1 MLSCTFH
8 CWDWSVDS
16 RSDGTVIQSQPCSII
31 PQLQQNNCWNES
43 GRFRRVYSRISV
55 SLLQCWSLAFKQTP
69 AQNTVNSGCEH
80 WSEVTTSEKL
90 TDAEPAESRKCV
102 CCVIANKRLY
112 IYAHTVCCASKQ
124 WYSVVRK
131 VENVYLGNCSN
142 RDRSCSQT
150 KAVGKAEHKLS
161 TQLLLSSVSMSDC
174 VWSLCRYKYAN
185 KLVLFYTQFMTRYIL
200 IMHSLQEDVTTL
212 K

>member
-16 RSDGTVIQSQPCSII
+16 RSDGTVIQSQPCSIM

-43 GRFRRVYSRISV
+43 GRFRRVYSRICFPSPV
-55 SLLQCWSLAFKQTP
+55 LESGFQT
-69 AQNTVNSGCEH
+69 QNTVNSGCEH

-124 WYSVVRK
+124 CTVLWEKLKMCILATVVTVIVRVARRRQWEKQNTNYRRNFFYFPWACLIVFEASV
-131 VENVYLGNCSN
+131 G
-142 RDRSCSQT
+142 
-150 KAVGKAEHKLS
+150 
-161 TQLLLSSVSMSDC
+161 
-174 VWSLCRYKYAN
+174 AN
-185 KLVLFYTQFMTRYIL
+185 TRTNFYYFT
-200 IMHSLQEDVTTL
+200 HSLWLVIFL
-212 K
+212 

>member
-16 RSDGTVIQSQPCSII
+16 RSDGTVIQSQPCSIM

-124 WYSVVRK
+124 CTVLWEKLKMCILATVVTVIVRVARRRQWEKQNTNYWRNFFYFPWACLIVFEASVGT
-131 VENVYLGNCSN
+131 NT
-142 RDRSCSQT
+142 QT
-150 KAVGKAEHKLS
+150 NLYYF
-161 TQLLLSSVSMSDC
+161 T
-174 VWSLCRYKYAN
+174 
-185 KLVLFYTQFMTRYIL
+185 
-200 IMHSLQEDVTTL
+200 HSLWLVIFL
-212 K
+212 

>member
-1 MLSCTFH
+1 MALLS
-8 CWDWSVDS
+8 S
-16 RSDGTVIQSQPCSII
+16 RSHAPLCLS
-31 PQLQQNNCWNES
+31 
-43 GRFRRVYSRISV
+43 YSRIIAETRVGDLDECTQESV

-124 WYSVVRK
+124 CTVLWEKLKMCILATVVTVIVRVARRRQWEKQNTNYRRNFFYFPWACLIVFEASVGT
-131 VENVYLGNCSN
+131 NT
-142 RDRSCSQT
+142 QT
-150 KAVGKAEHKLS
+150 NLYYF
-161 TQLLLSSVSMSDC
+161 T
-174 VWSLCRYKYAN
+174 
-185 KLVLFYTQFMTRYIL
+185 
-200 IMHSLQEDVTTL
+200 HSLWLVIFL
-212 K
+212 